1 MSNYDDN
8 TVLILGDIIKQYTKF
23 DLEDIV
29 KVLPKLIIHVKTYK
43 EMSGLEKKD
52 VIINYLKHIVDKT
65 DGPGNDDLWDP
76 IIKRL
81 IPGVVDLLIEIDD
94 GKLKLKNKNCLKK
107 CLSIF
112 SCK

>member
-1 MSNYDDN
+1 MSNYGAK
-8 TVLILGDIIKQYTKF
+8 TIEMLGEIVTKYTEF

-29 KVLPKLIIHVKTYK
+29 KVLPKLIIHLKTYK

-52 VIINYLKHIVDKT
+52 YIIDFLKYIVDKT
-65 DGPGNDDLWDP
+65 DGPGNDELWDP

-81 IPGVVDLLIEIDD
+81 IPGVVDLLIDVDD
-94 GKLKLKNKNCLKK
+94 GKLKFKNKKCITK

>member
-1 MSNYDDN
+1 MSNYDAK
-8 TVLILGDIIKQYTKF
+8 TIEMLGEIVTKYTEF

-29 KVLPKLIIHVKTYK
+29 KVLPKLIIHLKTYK

-52 VIINYLKHIVDKT
+52 YIIDFLKYIVDKT
-65 DGPGNDDLWDP
+65 DGPGNDELWDP

-81 IPGVVDLLIEIDD
+81 IPGVVDLLIDVDD
-94 GKLKLKNKNCLKK
+94 GKLKLKNKKCITK
-107 CLSIF
+107 CLSMF